1 MRNLYNKITYLIL
14 CTFCILS
21 LLPAKTSPN
30 DLASAGYAQLESGDY
45 STAIKTFEE
54 ILEKDASNLEAL
66 LGEAIIH
73 TQRQE
78 YTSALIAY
86 DKIIKI
92 TPNNAFA
99 WNGRGLAAYNLHNFD
114 SALDSFKRATEQQ
127 PSGFFYESLAW
138 TRMCRGE
145 YSLAAESAK
154 LALLQYN
161 SAGEHSLYPLLIAYF
176 AYLERSE
183 KLNANRT
190 LAYALSNS
198 RDRNWPQP
206 VIAYLAGKIDAA
218 EMISNVTSL
227 SEETEAHTYIGLKL
241 KISGALSTAKLHFD
255 WVIQS
260 GDSSVFEHTLVC
272 SISMRKSF
280 ANNLF

>member
-1 MRNLYNKITYLIL
+1 MKILYNKITYLIL
-14 CTFCILS
+14 NTFCVLS
-21 LLPAKTSPN
+21 LLSARANPN
-30 DLASAGYAQLESGDY
+30 DLASAGYAQLENGDY
-45 STAIKTFEE
+45 TTAIKTFEE
-54 ILEKDASNLEAL
+54 ILKKDTSNLEAL
-66 LGEAIIH
+66 LGEAIIY
-73 TQRQE
+73 TQRQD
-78 YTSALIAY
+78 YAAALVAY

-99 WNGRGLAAYNLHNFD
+99 WNGKGLAAYNLHNFD
-114 SALDSFKRATEQQ
+114 SAIDSFKRATEQQ

-154 LALLQYN
+154 LALLKYN

-176 AYLERSE
+176 AYLESSE

-198 RDRNWPQP
+198 RNKDWPQP
-206 VIAYLAGKIDAA
+206 VIAYLAGKMDSA
-218 EMISNVTSL
+218 EMISYVTSL

-241 KISGALSTAKLHFD
+241 KMSGALNNAKLHFD

-260 GDSSVFEHTLVC
+260 GDSSVFEHTLVR
-272 SISMRKSF
+272 SISMGKSF

>member
-14 CTFCILS
+14 NTFCVVS
-21 LLPAKTSPN
+21 LLSAKTSPN
-30 DLASAGYAQLESGDY
+30 DLASTGYAQLESGDY
-45 STAIKTFEE
+45 TTAIKTFGE
-54 ILEKDASNLEAL
+54 ILKKDASNLEAL
-66 LGEAIIH
+66 LGEAII
-73 TQRQE
+73 
-78 YTSALIAY
+78 YTKQQDYAAALIAY

-176 AYLERSE
+176 AYLESSE

-218 EMISNVTSL
+218 EMISYVTSL

-241 KISGALSTAKLHFD
+241 KISGALNTAKLHFD

-260 GDSSVFEHTLVC
+260 GHSSVFEHTLVR

>member
-1 MRNLYNKITYLIL
+1 MKKKCNKITYLIL
-14 CTFCILS
+14 NIFCLVS
-21 LLPAKTSPN
+21 LLSAKTSPN
-30 DLASAGYAQLESGDY
+30 NLASAGYAQLESGDY
-45 STAIKTFEE
+45 TTAIKTFGG
-54 ILEKDASNLEAL
+54 ILEKNASNLEAL
-66 LGEAIIH
+66 LGEAIIY

-114 SALDSFKRATEQQ
+114 SALDSFKRATQQQ
-127 PSGFFYESLAW
+127 PSGVFYESLAW

-161 SAGEHSLYPLLIAYF
+161 SAGVHSLYPLLIAYF
-176 AYLERSE
+176 AYLESSE

-198 RDRNWPQP
+198 RDKNWPQP
-206 VIAYLAGKIDAA
+206 IIAYLAGKIDAA
-218 EMISNVTSL
+218 EMISYVTTL
-227 SEETEAHTYIGLKL
+227 SEETEARTYIGLKL
-241 KISGALSTAKLHFD
+241 KISGALNTAKLHFD

-260 GDSSVFEHTLVC
+260 GDSSVFEYTLVR
-272 SISMRKSF
+272 SMSKRKRF

>member
-1 MRNLYNKITYLIL
+1 MRNLYNKNAYLIL
-14 CTFCILS
+14 STFSILS

-176 AYLERSE
+176 AYLESSE

-260 GDSSVFEHTLVC
+260 GESSVFEHTLVR
-272 SISMRKSF
+272 SITMRKSF

>member
-1 MRNLYNKITYLIL
+1 MRNLYNKNTYLIL
-14 CTFCILS
+14 NTICLIS
-21 LLPAKTSPN
+21 LLSAKTSSN
-30 DLASAGYAQLESGDY
+30 DLASAGYAQIKSGDY

-66 LGEAIIH
+66 LGEAIIY

-154 LALLQYN
+154 TAILQYN

-176 AYLERSE
+176 AYLESSE

-198 RDRNWPQP
+198 RDKNWPQP
-206 VIAYLAGKIDAA
+206 IIAYLAGKIDAA
-218 EMISNVTSL
+218 EMISYVTTL
-227 SEETEAHTYIGLKL
+227 SEETEARTYIGLKL
-241 KISGALSTAKLHFD
+241 KISGALNTAKLHFD

-260 GDSSVFEHTLVC
+260 GDSSVFEYTLVR
-272 SISMRKSF
+272 SMSMRKSF